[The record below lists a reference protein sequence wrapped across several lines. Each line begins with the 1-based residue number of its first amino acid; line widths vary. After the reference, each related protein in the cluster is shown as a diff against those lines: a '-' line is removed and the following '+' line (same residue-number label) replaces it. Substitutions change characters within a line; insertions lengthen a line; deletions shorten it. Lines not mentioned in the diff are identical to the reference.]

1 MTSLRDWTSG
11 LPGSN
16 KPILLDNG
24 NRCVEILR
32 KASCQLEH
40 SDWVTEDKGRI

>member
-16 KPILLDNG
+16 KTERSWEYHNG
-24 NRCVEILR
+24 REASVVFYD
-32 KASCQLEH
+32 KATYNLGT
-40 SDWVTEDKGRI
+40 VV